1 MASLPNGGVATTS
14 LTLTTLLASLDG
26 QKPDFISSTR
36 TKVYD
41 YIAAQERTTCVSIV
55 EADGLSA
62 GNPRTHRPGLD
73 SYLKVFGCFIA
84 REPYH
89 THALDSALSV
99 PIASIVSD
107 NYGAFLGS
115 HAPEIEGYFLSRI
128 TGDEV
133 VRKTLMAHVATELC
147 KKGVKTARGK
157 LTHLLIQSMT
167 QHAAHTHVGIAVQH
181 SVALAAS
188 HTTIFAAG
196 TSVGSAAGSVIAA
209 LLVKALT
216 MHIGVILP
224 KLISSAAFKGIIMAA
239 THKVVCVTATVAAAN
254 MLAAKFGA
262 AGAAT
267 FAHLIVG
274 PLAAG
279 VIAYKIKNLPKDLGR
294 SISNG
299 VTDDLE
305 GTFRSLTQTVIEGMK
320 EEVCNMDAM
329 AAAVV
334 GEIITVDNW
343 ERQFENMDTPNP
355 STVELNHAVAADGS
369 YASNLRKMMKAQ
381 AKVPATTYDDEAP
394 PPYRENFV
402 CYVCAVDLGPLEER
416 DQQMHLNQCLD
427 AQRQV
432 ERLVCCWVC
441 LESLMGMEDMLLE
454 QHMNRCLNRRAPRAY

>member
-1 MASLPNGGVATTS
+1 MASSPEGGEATTS
-14 LTLTTLLASLDG
+14 LTLPTLLANLDG
-26 QKPDFISSTR
+26 QKSDFILSTR
-36 TKVYD
+36 TNVYN
-41 YIAAQERTTCVSIV
+41 YIATQDRTTCVSIV
-55 EADGLSA
+55 EVDGISA

-107 NYGAFLGS
+107 NYGTFLGS
-115 HAPEIEGYFLSRI
+115 HAPDIERYFLSQI

-133 VRKTLMAHVATELC
+133 VRRTLMTHVATELC
-147 KKGVKTARGK
+147 KKGVKTTRGK

-181 SVALAAS
+181 SVVLATQ
-188 HTTIFAAG
+188 HTTAVAAG

-209 LLVKALT
+209 LLVKALA

-224 KLISSAAFKGIIMAA
+224 KLISSAAFKAIIMAA

-254 MLAAKFGA
+254 ILAAKFGA

-267 FAHLIVG
+267 FAHVIVG

-279 VIAYKIKNLPKDLGR
+279 VIAYKIKTLPKDLGK
-294 SISNG
+294 SISKG
-299 VTDDLE
+299 VTEDLE
-305 GTFRSLTQTVIEGMK
+305 GTFRSMTRTVIEEMK
-320 EEVCNMDAM
+320 KEVCNMNAM

-334 GEIITVDNW
+334 GEIITVEGW
-343 ERQFENMDTPNP
+343 ERQFENIDLSNP
-355 STVELNHAVAADGS
+355 SIDELNHAVAADGS
-369 YASNLRKMMKAQ
+369 YISNIRKLMKGQVQKSAPNDEEGP
-381 AKVPATTYDDEAP
+381 PA
-394 PPYRENFV
+394 YRANFV
-402 CYVCAVDLGPLEER
+402 CYVCAVDLGPLEEK
-416 DQQMHLNQCLD
+416 DQQTHLNQCLD
-427 AQRQV
+427 AQSQV

-441 LESLMGMEDMLLE
+441 LESLAGMEDRAME
-454 QHMNRCLNRRAPRAY
+454 QHLNGCLSRRAPRAY